1 MTRKKKLYSL
11 LSILLSVTLLV
22 TGIISALILW
32 LARRSTSNFEN
43 FLIESRQQELSSAV
57 QSFSSDVARLTL
69 LMVNELSDSTLA
81 RLQLYYDSGI
91 FNYSYLGQAQL
102 VQKQINIIQ
111 NSMAFT
117 ESVEV
122 YMADSMRGV
131 NWSSIFPVSENE
143 FASLCAILNG
153 STSGTSLKDGKLRLI
168 FSKAPLDSAA
178 STSHNAIIA
187 ATIVPRALYPYLMKY
202 LPSTSYAYMA
212 VFTTINDVEAPFVMN
227 SNLTVEDC
235 QGIGRAIHGQKSGY
249 LRYTLADGEYLL
261 TFQKVPSVPL
271 TVCQLTPMRLISE
284 QMQEYRRMIV
294 LVCAVSI
301 LVMLGLSLFLYHMV
315 HKPVAKINDAL
326 EHVSQGDLSM
336 RLTDARNR
344 EFQAI
349 YDQFNQMT
357 VRLQELIDR
366 EYTLKLLNA
375 KSELKQLRY
384 QIRPH
389 FLYNTYFN
397 LRVLLQNE
405 EYDVAEQMMD
415 VLGRYLRYITT
426 SGQDEATLREEL
438 EHAAAYMEIQKMRF
452 GAHLETRM
460 EPCPEHYAGKP
471 VPRIIVQPLIENAFE
486 HGIRDMED
494 TGIIA
499 VSFACSTQQ
508 ISIFVDDNGP
518 NVSDELLEKTQA
530 ILDAEDYAPQSDSVA
545 LSNIHRRIRML
556 FEPGSGLYISHSPL
570 GGFRSEIRMIGEKK
584 YAADDD
590 R

>member
-102 VQKQINIIQ
+102 VQKQLNIIQ

-202 LPSTSYAYMA
+202 LPSAGYAYMA

-227 SNLTVEDC
+227 SNLTVENC
-235 QGIGRAIHGQKSGY
+235 QDIGRAIHGQKSGY

-271 TVCQLTPMRLISE
+271 TLCQLTPMRLISE

-315 HKPVAKINDAL
+315 HKPWQK
-326 EHVSQGDLSM
+326 STTRWSM
-336 RLTDARNR
+336 
-344 EFQAI
+344 
-349 YDQFNQMT
+349 
-357 VRLQELIDR
+357 
-366 EYTLKLLNA
+366 
-375 KSELKQLRY
+375 
-384 QIRPH
+384 
-389 FLYNTYFN
+389 
-397 LRVLLQNE
+397 
-405 EYDVAEQMMD
+405 
-415 VLGRYLRYITT
+415 
-426 SGQDEATLREEL
+426 
-438 EHAAAYMEIQKMRF
+438 
-452 GAHLETRM
+452 
-460 EPCPEHYAGKP
+460 
-471 VPRIIVQPLIENAFE
+471 
-486 HGIRDMED
+486 
-494 TGIIA
+494 
-499 VSFACSTQQ
+499 
-508 ISIFVDDNGP
+508 
-518 NVSDELLEKTQA
+518 
-530 ILDAEDYAPQSDSVA
+530 
-545 LSNIHRRIRML
+545 
-556 FEPGSGLYISHSPL
+556 
-570 GGFRSEIRMIGEKK
+570 
-584 YAADDD
+584 
-590 R
+590 

>member
-11 LSILLSVTLLV
+11 LAILLSVTLLV

-32 LARRSTSNFEN
+32 LAQRSTSNFEN
-43 FLIESRQQELSSAV
+43 FLIESRQQELSSAA
-57 QSFSSDVARLTL
+57 QSFSSDVERLTL

-81 RLQLYYDSGI
+81 RLQLYYDSSI

-122 YMADSMRGV
+122 YMSESKRGV
-131 NWSSIFPVSENE
+131 NWFSIFPVSEND
-143 FASLCAILNG
+143 FADLHTALNG
-153 STSGTSLKDGKLRLI
+153 GTSGTSLKDGKLRLM
-168 FSKAPLDSAA
+168 FSKAPLDSAVP
-178 STSHNAIIA
+178 HNAIIV
-187 ATIVPRALYPYLMKY
+187 ATIVPRALYAYLVKY
-202 LPSTSYAYMA
+202 LPDTSYARMA
-212 VFTTINDVEAPFVMN
+212 VFTTVNGMEAPFAMN
-227 SNLTVEDC
+227 SGLTTEAC
-235 QGIGRAIHGQKSGY
+235 QGIGQAIHGQESGY
-249 LRYTLADGEYLL
+249 LRYSPADGDYLL
-261 TFQKVPSVPL
+261 TFQKIPSAPL
-271 TVCQLTPMRLISE
+271 TLCQLTPMRLISE

-326 EHVSQGDLSM
+326 VHVGRGELSV
-336 RLTDARNR
+336 RLTDARSR

-397 LRVLLQNE
+397 LRALLQNE

-415 VLGRYLRYITT
+415 VLGRYLRY
-426 SGQDEATLREEL
+426 GATLSGMAAPAL
-438 EHAAAYMEIQKMRF
+438 AAFFTSPAAALPVGIVLAAAGLALAETAFLRTDF
-452 GAHLETRM
+452 TPSGAR
-460 EPCPEHYAGKP
+460 
-471 VPRIIVQPLIENAFE
+471 
-486 HGIRDMED
+486 
-494 TGIIA
+494 
-499 VSFACSTQQ
+499 
-508 ISIFVDDNGP
+508 
-518 NVSDELLEKTQA
+518 
-530 ILDAEDYAPQSDSVA
+530 
-545 LSNIHRRIRML
+545 
-556 FEPGSGLYISHSPL
+556 
-570 GGFRSEIRMIGEKK
+570 
-584 YAADDD
+584 
-590 R
+590 